1 MTSYT
6 RARLAAVAA
15 MLVLTTTG
23 IAACGGDDDD
33 SASSSPSL
41 CDDSQALQSSVQDL
55 KDVNVVENGTSSL
68 QSAVTKVKDDADT
81 LVTAAKDEFKPEV
94 DDLTSALSTLA
105 TSIGNIVSDGVQPV
119 KDAISGVEDAA
130 TALTDKVDAEKCD

>member
-1 MTSYT
+1 MTFVHAQGRSSCRDA
-6 RARLAAVAA
+6 RAHHDRDRRVQR
-15 MLVLTTTG
+15 
-23 IAACGGDDDD
+23 DDDD
-33 SASSSPSL
+33 RRVVITVL

-68 QSAVTKVKDDADT
+68 QTAVTNVKDDAVT
-81 LVTAAKDEFKPEV
+81 LVTAAKDEFTPEV

-119 KDAISGVEDAA
+119 KDALSGVEDAA
-130 TALTDKVDAEKCD
+130 TALTDKVDAEKCE

>member
-1 MTSYT
+1 MKLVH
-6 RARLAAVAA
+6 ARKFAAVAT
-15 MLVLTTTG
+15 MLVLTATG

-41 CDDSQALQSSVQDL
+41 CDDSQALESSVQDL

-68 QSAVTKVKDDADT
+68 ESAVTKVTDDADT
-81 LVTAAKDEFKPEV
+81 LVTATKDEFKPEV

-105 TSIGNIVSDGVQPV
+105 TSISNVVSDGVAPV

-130 TALTDKVDAEKCD
+130 TALTDKVEAEKCD